1 MHSFSDV
8 QENQKMKMKMKM
20 MVKEQ
25 FLRIFFN
32 HGEIQKTFFGDM
44 EKDFLFGGKGHFFE
58 KTRFVCG
65 SMSNVDHTR
74 TRAAVSEVA
83 AAKQQPEGWRFV
95 PDTILPWVSV
105 GTPVGPGKDTHGTL
119 GADQREGRGWPEHSS
134 AQQYSA
140 ETRQTW

>member
-1 MHSFSDV
+1 
-8 QENQKMKMKMKM
+8 MKKKL

-25 FLRIFFN
+25 FLRIFL
-32 HGEIQKTFFGDM
+32 TT
-44 EKDFLFGGKGHFFE
+44 EKYRKHFLVIWKRIFCSEERVIFSK

-83 AAKQQPEGWRFV
+83 AEGWRFV
-95 PDTILPWVSV
+95 LDTILPWVSV
-105 GTPVGPGKDTHGTL
+105 GTSVGPGKDTHGTL
-119 GADQREGRGWPEHSS
+119 GADQREGCGWPEHSS

>member
-8 QENQKMKMKMKM
+8 QENQKMKMKM

-25 FLRIFFN
+25 FLRIFL
-32 HGEIQKTFFGDM
+32 TT
-44 EKDFLFGGKGHFFE
+44 EKFRKHFLVIWKRIFCSEERVIFSKE
-58 KTRFVCG
+58 TRFVCG

-119 GADQREGRGWPEHSS
+119 GADQREGRGRPEHSS

>member
-8 QENQKMKMKMKM
+8 QENQKNENE
-20 MVKEQ
+20 KEIDGERTI
-25 FLRIFFN
+25 FENFFN

-58 KTRFVCG
+58 RTRFVCG

-83 AAKQQPEGWRFV
+83 AEGWRFV
-95 PDTILPWVSV
+95 LDTILPWVSV
-105 GTPVGPGKDTHGTL
+105 GTSVGPGKDTHGTL
-119 GADQREGRGWPEHSS
+119 GADQREGCGWPEHSS